1 MIGKNKKMPR
11 KVLFFLL
18 FEEVFKPSAAE
29 CNFTRWPSLTELVK
43 SLLLL

>member
-1 MIGKNKKMPR
+1 MIGKTKNAAEGS
-11 KVLFFLL
+11 FFLL